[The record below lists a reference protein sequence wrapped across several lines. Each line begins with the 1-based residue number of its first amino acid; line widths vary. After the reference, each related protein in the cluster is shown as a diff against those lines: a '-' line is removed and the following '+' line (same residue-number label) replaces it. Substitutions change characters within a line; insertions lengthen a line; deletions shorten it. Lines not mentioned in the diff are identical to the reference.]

1 MFPALVF
8 VPFRHCAQKW
18 EEKKLP
24 ESHLSVTCER
34 RADEPLDRE
43 EGKVAN
49 EEGCAFNRDALP
61 VASRQRKNSGAFQ
74 APLASVNHSHGAFW
88 QILNIH
94 DDELLGCHRSENS
107 K

>member
-1 MFPALVF
+1 M
-8 VPFRHCAQKW
+8 RKSGR
-18 EEKKLP
+18 EKKLP

-34 RADEPLDRE
+34 RADEPPCGDER
-43 EGKVAN
+43 KVADDK
-49 EEGCAFNRDALP
+49 GCAFNRDVLT
-61 VASRQRKNSGAFQ
+61 VASRQQKKHSGAFQ

-94 DDELLGCHRSENS
+94 DEELLGCHRSENR